1 MGFLEIRF
9 SEVMQL
15 KVRRKTHLRL
25 DWRKQPR
32 ARAGTSTT
40 LKVPF
45 KVLSTELV
53 D

>member
-15 KVRRKTHLRL
+15 KVKKKTHLRL
-25 DWRKQPR
+25 DWRRQQR
-32 ARAGTSTT
+32 ARANACTV

-45 KVLSTELV
+45 KGLSMGAT
-53 D
+53 

>member
-15 KVRRKTHLRL
+15 KVRRKAHLRL
-25 DWRKQPR
+25 DWRRQLR
-32 ARAGTSTT
+32 ARANTSSI

-45 KVLSTELV
+45 KVLSTGAG
-53 D
+53 